1 MRPRLCAAFLDPLAP
16 IVGPHP
22 KANPMTTTFRTHDG
36 RTLEQ
41 AASDL
46 VQREVLCCMSS
57 MVATLANSAH
67 RVPHV
72 DHDDTALAGLTQQA
86 FELSAPVLDYED
98 AAREAGWVWCAK
110 SEAWTH
116 DCEEEAYFS
125 DAEDLCE
132 ARHLDPYEWEVFEHW
147 AVSTWLAEKLQAAG
161 ERVDTDFAGL
171 NVWARTTTGQAISID
186 AVIERITREM
196 HAA

>member
-1 MRPRLCAAFLDPLAP
+1 
-16 IVGPHP
+16 
-22 KANPMTTTFRTHDG
+22 MTTTFRTHDG

-46 VQREVLCCMSS
+46 VAREVLCCMSG
-57 MVATLANSAH
+57 MVATLANGAH
-67 RVPHV
+67 TVPHKT
-72 DHDDTALAGLTQQA
+72 HDDTALFDLTQQA
-86 FELSAPVLDYED
+86 SELCAPVLDYEE
-98 AAREAGWVWCAK
+98 AAREAGWTA
-110 SEAWTH
+110 EAGGTWRRIIKNESGTAARELL
-116 DCEEEAYFS
+116 DRVASAEAACEMDDIEPHE
-125 DAEDLCE
+125 L
-132 ARHLDPYEWEVFEHW
+132 EVYEHW

-171 NVWARTTTGQAISID
+171 NVWARTTTVQAISID

>member
-1 MRPRLCAAFLDPLAP
+1 
-16 IVGPHP
+16 
-22 KANPMTTTFRTHDG
+22 MTTTFRTHDG

-46 VQREVLCCMSS
+46 VAREVLCCMSS
-57 MVATLANSAH
+57 MVATLAYGSSFSTSDREAA
-67 RVPHV
+67 RRGAGR
-72 DHDDTALAGLTQQA
+72 DFTALCEQA
-86 FELSAPVLDYED
+86 AELAAPVLDYEE
-98 AAREAGWVWCAK
+98 AAREAGW
-110 SEAWTH
+110 TIN
-116 DCEEEAYFS
+116 
-125 DAEDLCE
+125 AEDEFTDGEETLTCCGPSDPDGGWPTLCAGMGIE
-132 ARHLDPYEWEVFEHW
+132 PHEWEVYEHW

-161 ERVDTDFAGL
+161 ERIDTDFAGL

>member
-1 MRPRLCAAFLDPLAP
+1 MSD
-16 IVGPHP
+16 
-22 KANPMTTTFRTHDG
+22 TFRTHDG

-57 MVATLANSAH
+57 MVFALVGGDHACSGEV
-67 RVPHV
+67 RVGKPLR
-72 DHDDTALAGLTQQA
+72 DLMEQALD
-86 FELSAPVLDYED
+86 LSAPALDYEG
-98 AAREAGWVWCAK
+98 AAREAGWRDDPLKPGRLMRDQPNHLPSIFNYAD
-110 SEAWTH
+110 SA
-116 DCEEEAYFS
+116 EEACETDGL
-125 DAEDLCE
+125 DAHEL
-132 ARHLDPYEWEVFEHW
+132 EVYEHW
-147 AVSTWLAEKLQAAG
+147 AVSTWLTEKLQAAG

-196 HAA
+196 HAAHDDAIDAISRNLAV